1 MFTPQ
6 SFFSFIIKIKDPYAL
21 KESIETSCEYL
32 NGIPSLQ
39 SFTIHN
45 IYLNIQIISIQIIQY
60 IILHLLSMIP
70 SISYGNLQL
79 IHSPIETA
87 RLKYTHHV
95 YQLVETYNDLRK
107 NYDLT
112 VSVSYRSDVYYSS
125 LVNFTYLLIIINN
138 TFDYVPHFTK
148 LSNNWSQIKNK
159 YILIVQ
165 TDIYLCVHVNV
176 NGSYVAVYMLIC
188 LWWC

>member
-1 MFTPQ
+1 M
-6 SFFSFIIKIKDPYAL
+6 
-21 KESIETSCEYL
+21 KESIETICEYL

-87 RLKYTHHV
+87 ILKYTRHV

-107 NYDLT
+107 NYELHE
-112 VSVSYRSDVYYSS
+112 
-125 LVNFTYLLIIINN
+125 IIMMKAEII
-138 TFDYVPHFTK
+138 
-148 LSNNWSQIKNK
+148 Q
-159 YILIVQ
+159 
-165 TDIYLCVHVNV
+165 
-176 NGSYVAVYMLIC
+176 
-188 LWWC
+188 

>member
-1 MFTPQ
+1 MFLNFLVCVHPTE
-6 SFFSFIIKIKDPYAL
+6 FFFFYYKKL
-21 KESIETSCEYL
+21 KTHML
-32 NGIPSLQ
+32 WRNRLKQFANTWMVQ

-87 RLKYTHHV
+87 ILKYTRHV

-107 NYDLT
+107 NYELHE
-112 VSVSYRSDVYYSS
+112 
-125 LVNFTYLLIIINN
+125 IIMMKAEII
-138 TFDYVPHFTK
+138 
-148 LSNNWSQIKNK
+148 Q
-159 YILIVQ
+159 
-165 TDIYLCVHVNV
+165 
-176 NGSYVAVYMLIC
+176 
-188 LWWC
+188 